1 MPGKE
6 ERIKKGIRSAA
17 LTSAVFCAVISIL
30 VFVFAGPL
38 MQIFIDPGETEI
50 LAVGVQYLR
59 IEGACYIGIGIFYL
73 IKSDYK
79 SKEPS

>member
-17 LTSAVFCAVISIL
+17 LTSAAFCAVISIL

-38 MQIFIDPGETEI
+38 MQIFIDPGDGDPCGRR
-50 LAVGVQYLR
+50 AVFKDRGRLLYRDRDFLSH
-59 IEGACYIGIGIFYL
+59 
-73 IKSDYK
+73 KK
-79 SKEPS
+79 